1 MRTTGEDTATRVKL
15 IQEINRGEITSV
27 QQLHELGIARIAP
40 GVCVGAFVGALLGLT
55 VYRNYLV
62 S

>member
-40 GVCVGAFVGALLGLT
+40 GVWVWVRLWVRCLG
-55 VYRNYLV
+55 
-62 S
+62 